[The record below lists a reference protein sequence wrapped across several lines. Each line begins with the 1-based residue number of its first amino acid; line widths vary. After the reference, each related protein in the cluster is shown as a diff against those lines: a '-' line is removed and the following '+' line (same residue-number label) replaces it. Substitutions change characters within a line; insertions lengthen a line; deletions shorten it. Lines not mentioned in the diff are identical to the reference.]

1 MKILAIGNSFAEDT
15 FWLTPQ
21 IALSMGLSD
30 ITFAHL
36 YFGGCSINRHILHAN
51 EDQPAYGYRKSSGGE
66 WSDMPCVRMRTA
78 LEDEAWDW
86 IILSTGTGDGSRWTE
101 AQFYVRLPELIAY
114 VKQHVPAHTK
124 FAFNVTWTGEPSF
137 SQPDLDKFCG
147 NQIAMLDAINA
158 IIRAHVA
165 TLPEIAAIIP
175 TGVAVQN
182 LRESHGENISRDGYH
197 LSYDLGRY
205 TAGVTAMMVLTGC
218 GDVEKVTYTVV
229 DETVTAKVFA
239 AVTDALRTP
248 YTVTVKPR

>member
-51 EDQPAYGYRKSSGGE
+51 EDLPAYEYRKSSGGE
-66 WSDMPCVRMRTA
+66 WDDTPSVRMRTA

-101 AQFYVRLPELIAY
+101 AQSYVRLPELIAY
-114 VKQHVPAHTK
+114 VKQYVPVHTK
-124 FAFNVTWTGEPSF
+124 FAFNVTWTGETSF
-137 SQPDLDKFCG
+137 SQPDLDKFHG
-147 NQIAMLDAINA
+147 DQIAMLNAINE
-158 IIRAHVA
+158 IVRAYV
-165 TLPEIAAIIP
+165 TPLPEISAIIP

-182 LRESHGENISRDGYH
+182 LRESYGKNISRDGYH

-205 TAGVTAMMVLTGC
+205 TAGVTAMMTLTGC
-218 GDVEKVTYTVV
+218 PDIARVTYTVA
-229 DETVTAKVFA
+229 DEEITKKVRLCVVNALKTPF
-239 AVTDALRTP
+239 AVTRI
-248 YTVTVKPR
+248 